1 MLFSVVREH
10 HCILN
15 GVAQAQFAGSSG
27 SRLVKGGSV
36 IYRYADDRKSQRNIH
51 ARNGIPRM
59 FLLLLG
65 FQSLTVIAKNL
76 CDLLQIKLDIFSFSP
91 ENWTDSDRLLDN
103 MKEQGYKTVICDMI
117 PYEHAKMIG
126 ITPIILTSSAESV
139 RESIE
144 NAIRT
149 WHQNQKLLSSNAMM
163 QTMIQSSS
171 NRHLILDL
179 DGNCLYSTLD
189 GEKEDLFI
197 SSLKKEISKSKNIPR
212 RSFFLTLENQLYSI
226 RSSFSEKGTEPYII
240 FRVMPSKI
248 PLSHSKYGITI
259 MDKEQARQS
268 FVESYYS
275 NTELARDIISVTDQ
289 IALSDMPLMITGE
302 IGTGKDRVAC
312 LSYAK
317 SHRCDNPLYVINCAL
332 LNDKTWNFM
341 INHYNSP
348 FTDNDNTI
356 YISNLGV
363 LSPQRQKQL
372 LSIIL
377 ETSTAYIS
385 GETIETILKEESMLF
400 PASHPSHAMTHTQPQ
415 SSETLAPAFALNLD
429 QSLDKISQDIVL
441 HALTLCDGNQTA
453 AAKRLGISRTT
464 LWRYINR

>member
-1 MLFSVVREH
+1 
-10 HCILN
+10 
-15 GVAQAQFAGSSG
+15 
-27 SRLVKGGSV
+27 
-36 IYRYADDRKSQRNIH
+36 
-51 ARNGIPRM
+51 
-59 FLLLLG
+59 
-65 FQSLTVIAKNL
+65 
-76 CDLLQIKLDIFSFSP
+76 
-91 ENWTDSDRLLDN
+91 
-103 MKEQGYKTVICDMI
+103 
-117 PYEHAKMIG
+117 
-126 ITPIILTSSAESV
+126 
-139 RESIE
+139 
-144 NAIRT
+144 
-149 WHQNQKLLSSNAMM
+149 MM

-441 HALTLCDGNQTA
+441 HVLTLCDGNQTA

>member
-1 MLFSVVREH
+1 M
-10 HCILN
+10 
-15 GVAQAQFAGSSG
+15 
-27 SRLVKGGSV
+27 

-163 QTMIQSSS
+163 QTLIQSSS

-226 RSSFSEKGTEPYII
+226 RSSFAEEESEPYII

-441 HALTLCDGNQTA
+441 HVLTLCDGNQTA

>member
-163 QTMIQSSS
+163 QTLIQSSS

-226 RSSFSEKGTEPYII
+226 CSSFSEKGTEPYII

-248 PLSHSKYGITI
+248 SLSHSKYGITI

-317 SHRCDNPLYVINCAL
+317 SHRCDNPLYVIN
-332 LNDKTWNFM
+332 
-341 INHYNSP
+341 
-348 FTDNDNTI
+348 
-356 YISNLGV
+356 
-363 LSPQRQKQL
+363 
-372 LSIIL
+372 
-377 ETSTAYIS
+377 
-385 GETIETILKEESMLF
+385 
-400 PASHPSHAMTHTQPQ
+400 
-415 SSETLAPAFALNLD
+415 
-429 QSLDKISQDIVL
+429 
-441 HALTLCDGNQTA
+441 
-453 AAKRLGISRTT
+453 
-464 LWRYINR
+464 